1 MKKLII
7 VDDDNNIRLLIRQTL
22 EELEGIEIS
31 EANNAEDALDMVKKI
46 KPDLILLDVTL
57 PNMNGYEFIEKIKKC
72 SEFEGIKIFMI
83 TAKAQEKEINRGI
96 ALGANLYITKPFD
109 PEYLL
114 INTCE
119 YLNISIE

>member
-1 MKKLII
+1 MKKLMI
-7 VDDDNNIRLLIRQTL
+7 VDDDNNIRLLIKQTL

-31 EANNAEDALDMVKKI
+31 EANNAEDALYMVQQI

-57 PNMNGYEFIEKIKKC
+57 PNMNGYQFVEKIKQ
-72 SEFEGIKIFMI
+72 SPELENIKIFMI
-83 TAKAQEKEINRGI
+83 TAKAQEKEINKGI
-96 ALGANLYITKPFD
+96 GLGANLYITKPFD

-119 YLNISIE
+119 YLNINIE

>member
-1 MKKLII
+1 MKRLMI
-7 VDDDNNIRLLIRQTL
+7 VDDDNNIRLLIKQTL
-22 EELEGIEIS
+22 EELDDIEIS
-31 EANNAEDALDMVKKI
+31 EANNAEDALYMVQQI

-57 PNMNGYEFIEKIKKC
+57 PNMDGYQFVEKIKQ
-72 SEFEGIKIFMI
+72 SPELENIKIFMI

-96 ALGANLYITKPFD
+96 GLGANLYITKPFD

-119 YLNISIE
+119 YLNINIE

>member
-1 MKKLII
+1 MKRLMI
-7 VDDDNNIRLLIRQTL
+7 VDDDNNIRLLIKQTL
-22 EELEGIEIS
+22 EELEDIEIS
-31 EANNAEDALDMVKKI
+31 EANNAEDALYMVQQI

-57 PNMNGYEFIEKIKKC
+57 PNMDGYQFVEKIKQ
-72 SEFEGIKIFMI
+72 SPELENIKIFMI

-96 ALGANLYITKPFD
+96 GLGANLYITKPFD

-119 YLNISIE
+119 YLNINIE

>member
-1 MKKLII
+1 MKKLMI
-7 VDDDNNIRLLIRQTL
+7 VDDDNNIRLLIKQTL

-31 EANNAEDALDMVKKI
+31 EANNAEDALYMVQQI
-46 KPDLILLDVTL
+46 KPDLIFLDVTL
-57 PNMNGYEFIEKIKKC
+57 PNMNGYQFVEKIKQ
-72 SEFEGIKIFMI
+72 SPELESIKIFMI

-96 ALGANLYITKPFD
+96 GLGANLYITKPFD

-119 YLNISIE
+119 YLNINIE

>member
-22 EELEGIEIS
+22 EELEGIEIR
-31 EANNAEDALDMVKKI
+31 EANNAEDALDMVQQI

-57 PNMNGYEFIEKIKKC
+57 PNMNGYEFIEKIKQ
-72 SEFEGIKIFMI
+72 SPEFESIKIFMI

-114 INTCE
+114 INACE